1 MENVQS
7 LEVWVSTCWQISL
20 HLWVPFP
27 YLYSGN
33 DGNWHSTVILGIW
46 DCAVENILYI
56 QNGKDMAVIITNII

>member
-1 MENVQS
+1 MIGPPFCGQRCGTQYGAMENVQS

-33 DGNWHSTVILGIW
+33 DGN
-46 DCAVENILYI
+46 
-56 QNGKDMAVIITNII
+56 